1 MFNYYLLLLLLLSC
15 LHVRPWTTCAVPRR
29 GHRSPGTG
37 ATDGCEPPYGFWESN
52 LVTQEEQTMLLT
64 TETSLPKYAFKF
76 FIILLYFLK
85 V

>member
-1 MFNYYLLLLLLLSC
+1 MYVHE
-15 LHVRPWTTCAVPRR
+15 LHVLCPEE
-29 GHRSPGTG
+29 GIRSPGTG
-37 ATDGCEPPYGFWESN
+37 ATNGCEPPYGFWESN